1 LDVQVVNPRDP
12 SPKRTVEH
20 GLTLF
25 LNAILQV
32 LADVTPTAESNVVA
46 VFRSTLEQTRARL
59 AVHLPPEEITA
70 LAMTCVDACEHYLKH
85 SQQYHVGR
93 EGELLDLIAYLRGAA
108 KALIGGATEF
118 NSQVLAT
125 SQRLHGLDS
134 VSDLRELKV
143 RIANEV
149 SALRHAAE
157 ARQAADREVAATLSR
172 RIESLESS
180 LVKVE
185 HEAATD
191 PLTKI
196 ANRGMFDRTLPR
208 LMDEARRVGKPLC
221 LAIFDLDSFKG
232 INDTLGHV
240 VGDRVLLFT
249 AQTLV
254 RGVRETDLVARH
266 GGDEFVVVLVGANV
280 VQATKRLEGL
290 VTQISDHE
298 YQYAKE
304 PDLKALRFTVSCG
317 VAELKSDDIPISLIA
332 RADEALLEAKR
343 KGRNRVQSKKS
354 HGGILSR
361 MFAGS

>member
-1 LDVQVVNPRDP
+1 VQVLNPRDSP
-12 SPKRTVEH
+12 SEKRTVEH

-32 LADVTPTAESNVVA
+32 LADVTPQAEPNVVA
-46 VFRSTLEQTRARL
+46 VFRSTIEQARARL
-59 AVHLPPEEITA
+59 AAQLPPDEITA
-70 LAMTCVDACEHYLKH
+70 LAMTCVDACEHYLEH
-85 SQQYHVGR
+85 SRHYHASR
-93 EGELLDLIAYLRGAA
+93 EAELLDLIGYLRGAA
-108 KALIGGATEF
+108 KALIGGSSDF
-118 NSQVLAT
+118 NAQVLAT
-125 SQRLHGLDS
+125 SHRLGGLDT
-134 VSDLRELKV
+134 VTDLRELKR
-143 RIANEV
+143 RISNEV
-149 SALRHAAE
+149 SALKHATE
-157 ARQAADREVAATLSR
+157 ARQKADQEVAAQLAR

-208 LMDEARRVGKPLC
+208 LMNEARRLGKPLC
-221 LAIFDLDSFKG
+221 LAIFDLDTFKQ

-249 AQTLV
+249 AQTLT

-266 GGDEFVVVLVGANV
+266 GGDEFVIVLVGANV
-280 VQATKRLEGL
+280 TQAANRLETL

-298 YQYAKE
+298 YQYSKE
-304 PDLKALRFTVSCG
+304 PEIKALRFTVSCG
-317 VAELKSDDIPISLIA
+317 VAEMKPDDSPLSLTA

-343 KGRNRVQSKKS
+343 KGRNRVQSVKTR
-354 HGGILSR
+354 GGILSR
-361 MFAGS
+361 IFTG